1 MRPILKDSIR
11 EFGKII
17 YILPYSKQIINKD
30 LMYRKRNKR
39 KQMNLHFQKWLSDY
53 CKKDNGIGLPSD
65 LRQERKESVNENG
78 LIKIIQAEE
87 ERKIS

>member
-1 MRPILKDSIR
+1 
-11 EFGKII
+11 
-17 YILPYSKQIINKD
+17 
-30 LMYRKRNKR
+30 
-39 KQMNLHFQKWLSDY
+39 MNLHFQKWRSDY

-65 LRQERKESVNENG
+65 WRQERKESVNENG